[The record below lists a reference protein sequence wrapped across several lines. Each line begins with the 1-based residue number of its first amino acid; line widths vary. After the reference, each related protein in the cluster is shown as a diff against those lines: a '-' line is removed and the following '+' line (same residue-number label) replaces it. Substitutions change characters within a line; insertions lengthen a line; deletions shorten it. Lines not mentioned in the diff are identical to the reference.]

1 MGLANGLSQIHI
13 ENYRENSRV
22 TYSLLLFAQ
31 SPNSNS
37 AASLCSVE
45 EDDSSMADVENQQDS
60 SFPVKR
66 KSDLCSQDE
75 DQAAN
80 KAQKLNPS
88 SSSADSESKDVEVSG
103 IGVVENLNQSAD
115 EKIETE
121 SSVSLE
127 KDENGVPGD
136 LAAEEE
142 EEDDDDGEEEEEV
155 DRKGKG
161 ISRED
166 KGKGKLIEVE
176 ESSDD
181 SDDEDDEDGDEYD
194 ESDLSDD
201 PLAEVDLD
209 NILPSR
215 TRRRSIQPGVY
226 ISNDRGGVNEDDGDS
241 SDDSDA

>member
-1 MGLANGLSQIHI
+1 
-13 ENYRENSRV
+13 
-22 TYSLLLFAQ
+22 
-31 SPNSNS
+31 
-37 AASLCSVE
+37 
-45 EDDSSMADVENQQDS
+45 MADVENQQDS

-66 KSDLCSQDE
+66 KSDLCSQDQ
-75 DQAAN
+75 DHVAN

-88 SSSADSESKDVEVSG
+88 SSSADSETKDGEANGSG
-103 IGVVENLNQSAD
+103 VENLNQSTD
-115 EKIETE
+115 EKIGTE
-121 SSVSLE
+121 SSISV
-127 KDENGVPGD
+127 ENGVHGD
-136 LAAEEE
+136 LAAEEKQVCGE
-142 EEDDDDGEEEEEV
+142 EVEDEDDDEEEEV

-226 ISNDRGGVNEDDGDS
+226 ISNDRTGGVNEEDDDSS

>member
-1 MGLANGLSQIHI
+1 
-13 ENYRENSRV
+13 
-22 TYSLLLFAQ
+22 
-31 SPNSNS
+31 
-37 AASLCSVE
+37 
-45 EDDSSMADVENQQDS
+45 MADVENQQDS

-103 IGVVENLNQSAD
+103 IGVVENLN
-115 EKIETE
+115 
-121 SSVSLE
+121 SSISLE
-127 KDENGVPGD
+127 KGVPDD
-136 LAAEEE
+136 LVAEEKQE
-142 EEDDDDGEEEEEV
+142 GGEEV

-226 ISNDRGGVNEDDGDS
+226 ISNDRGGVNEDDDDDS

>member
-1 MGLANGLSQIHI
+1 
-13 ENYRENSRV
+13 
-22 TYSLLLFAQ
+22 
-31 SPNSNS
+31 
-37 AASLCSVE
+37 
-45 EDDSSMADVENQQDS
+45 MADVENQQES

-66 KSDLCSQDE
+66 KPDLFCQDQ
-75 DQAAN
+75 DNVAN

-88 SSSADSESKDVEVSG
+88 SIPAADSESKDGEINGSG
-103 IGVVENLNQSAD
+103 VENLNSSTD
-115 EKIETE
+115 EKIGSE

-127 KDENGVPGD
+127 KAAGSELELEKDVNGVAGD
-136 LAAEEE
+136 LGAEEEQEGGNEEEEE
-142 EEDDDDGEEEEEV
+142 EEDDEDEDEDEEEEEE
-155 DRKGKG
+155 DDLIEAEINRKGKG

-166 KGKGKLIEVE
+166 KGKGKMIEVD
-176 ESSDD
+176 ESDEDDD
-181 SDDEDDEDGDEYD
+181 SDDEDGGDEYD

-226 ISNDRGGVNEDDGDS
+226 ISNDRVGNVEADDS

>member
-1 MGLANGLSQIHI
+1 
-13 ENYRENSRV
+13 
-22 TYSLLLFAQ
+22 
-31 SPNSNS
+31 
-37 AASLCSVE
+37 
-45 EDDSSMADVENQQDS
+45 MADVENQQDS
-60 SFPVKR
+60 SFPAKR
-66 KSDLCSQDE
+66 KSDLCCQEQDNV
-75 DQAAN
+75 AN

-88 SSSADSESKDVEVSG
+88 SLSSADSESG
-103 IGVVENLNQSAD
+103 VENL
-115 EKIETE
+115 KIGTE
-121 SSVSLE
+121 SSISLEKAAGFVSE

-136 LAAEEE
+136 LTAEAKQDGGVGEEEEEEEE
-142 EEDDDDGEEEEEV
+142 EEDSIEDEI

-166 KGKGKLIEVE
+166 KGKGKLIEVDE
-176 ESSDD
+176 SDD
-181 SDDEDDEDGDEYD
+181 SDDDDDDDDDDEDGDEYD

-226 ISNDRGGVNEDDGDS
+226 ISNDRSGNNENDDDS